1 MATTETKFTS
11 HPLQPTRFIMK
22 RSMIQR
28 RQDAERERI
37 ELCDAALRRVVRR
50 ARPVPDFSQAI
61 EEAERGFSGEVMRDP
76 QSWHPQMKTRDAAR
90 LRLAAARHLFA
101 LYPVPAMLERIWI
114 DDTGLGADEVRL
126 RRQWYVTAARGGS
139 LYKAGAGNWL
149 TRKEVHAFLHP
160 SAGLGFDEAF
170 WEAIAR
176 SYAVDNAMALRI
188 ARSKIARA
196 PRGEIEFWRTVVRF
210 FCANPATAETIDDLC
225 DYLAEC
231 RRRDPGYSLE
241 GRTLPALIRRMHEWH
256 HDIAAIE
263 RIEAMRRRAHGRG
276 AHAWAADAAW
286 PGSPLAD
293 WEWVPS
299 SKDAKAKGERF
310 VVRQLKQAEDLV
322 MESRAMRHC
331 VSTYAGKC
339 IAGNASIWSLRRC
352 TKDRIDRLLTI
363 EVDQQHRA
371 VQVRGLGNRLAHVDE
386 RHVVERWAK
395 ARGIALR

>member
-1 MATTETKFTS
+1 MA
-11 HPLQPTRFIMK
+11 

-37 ELCDAALRRVVRR
+37 EIYDATLRRVGRQP
-50 ARPVPDFSQAI
+50 RPTPDFRRAI
-61 EEAERGFSGEVMRDP
+61 EEAERGFAGEVVRDP
-76 QSWHPQMKTRDAAR
+76 CSWHPQMKTRDAAR

-114 DDTGLGADEVRL
+114 DDAGLDAEEVRL
-126 RRQWYVTAARGGS
+126 RKHWYVVAARGGS
-139 LYKAGAGNWL
+139 LYKAGASQWL
-149 TRKEVHAFLHP
+149 TRKEVHALLNP
-160 SAGLGFDEAF
+160 PAGLGFDEAL
-170 WEAIAR
+170 WHAIAH
-176 SYAVDNAMALRI
+176 SYLDAPGPAMCI

-196 PRGEIEFWRTVVRF
+196 PRSELGFWRDVARF
-210 FCANPATAETIDDLC
+210 FCANPVPVETIDDLC

-231 RRRDPGYSLE
+231 RRRDRSYSVE
-241 GRTLPALIRRMHEWH
+241 GRTLSSLSRRMHEWH
-256 HDIAAIE
+256 RDIAAIE
-263 RIEAMRRRAHGRG
+263 RIQALRRRAAGRASRSAG
-276 AHAWAADAAW
+276 ASAPDLMW

-293 WEWVPS
+293 WEWMPS
-299 SKDAKAKGERF
+299 AKDAKAKGERF

-339 IAGNASIWSLRRC
+339 IAGQASIWSLRRC
-352 TKDRIDRLLTI
+352 TKGGIDRLLTI

-371 VQVRGLGNRLAHVDE
+371 IQVRGFANRLAHADE
-386 RHVVERWAK
+386 RNVLERWAK

>member
-1 MATTETKFTS
+1 
-11 HPLQPTRFIMK
+11 MK

-50 ARPVPDFSQAI
+50 ARPTPDFAKAI
-61 EEAERGFSGEVMRDP
+61 EEAQRGFEGFVVRDP

-101 LYPVPAMLERIWI
+101 RYPVPDMLEHIWI
-114 DDTGLGADEVRL
+114 DDAGLGADEVRL

-139 LYKAGAGNWL
+139 LHKAGASPWL
-149 TRKEVHAFLHP
+149 TRREVHAFLHP
-160 SAGLGFDEAF
+160 TAGLGFVEAF

-176 SYAVDNAMALRI
+176 SYTDDRSLALRI
-188 ARSKIARA
+188 ARSKIGRT
-196 PRGEIEFWRTVVRF
+196 PREEIDFWREVARF
-210 FCANPATAETIDDLC
+210 FCVNPAALETIDDLC
-225 DYLAEC
+225 DYVAEC
-231 RRRDPGYSLE
+231 RRGDTAYRLE
-241 GRTLPALIRRMHEWH
+241 GRTLASLIRRMHEWH

-263 RIEAMRRRAHGRG
+263 RIEAMRRRAQGR
-276 AHAWAADAAW
+276 AASASTANAVW
-286 PGSPLAD
+286 SGSRLAD

-339 IAGNASIWSLRRC
+339 IAGRASIWSLRRC
-352 TKDRIDRLLTI
+352 TKERIDRLLTI
-363 EVDQQHRA
+363 EVDPQAQA
-371 VQVRGLGNRLAHVDE
+371 VQVRGLGNRLANADE
-386 RHVVERWAK
+386 RNVVERWAK
-395 ARGIALR
+395 ARGITLR

>member
-1 MATTETKFTS
+1 
-11 HPLQPTRFIMK
+11 MK

-28 RQDAERERI
+28 RQDAERERM
-37 ELCDAALRRVVRR
+37 ELCSAALRRVVRR
-50 ARPVPDFSQAI
+50 ARPTPDFRKAI
-61 EEAERGFSGEVMRDP
+61 EEAERGFSGEVERDP
-76 QSWHPQMKTRDAAR
+76 RTWHPQMKTRDAAR

-101 LYPVPAMLERIWI
+101 LYPVPDMLERIWI

-139 LYKAGAGNWL
+139 LFRAGASAGL

-176 SYAVDNAMALRI
+176 SYAGDAAMALRV

-196 PRGEIEFWRTVVRF
+196 PRGEVAFWRGVVRF
-210 FCANPATAETIDDLC
+210 FCANPAPAEAIDDLC

-231 RRRDPGYSLE
+231 RRRDPDYSLE
-241 GRTLPALIRRMHEWH
+241 GRTLPALTRRMHEWH

-276 AHAWAADAAW
+276 AGSWAADAAW
-286 PGSPLAD
+286 AGSPLAD

-310 VVRQLKQAEDLV
+310 VVRQLKRAEDLV

-339 IAGNASIWSLRRC
+339 MAGTASIWSLRRC
-352 TKDRIDRLLTI
+352 TTERIERLLTI
-363 EVDQQHRA
+363 EVDQQSRA
-371 VQVRGLGNRLAHVDE
+371 VQMRGLGNRPAHENE
-386 RHVVERWAK
+386 RNVVERWAK
-395 ARGIALR
+395 ARGITLR

>member
-1 MATTETKFTS
+1 
-11 HPLQPTRFIMK
+11 MK

-37 ELCDAALRRVVRR
+37 ERCDAALRRVVRR
-50 ARPVPDFSQAI
+50 ARPTPDFSKAI
-61 EEAERGFSGEVMRDP
+61 EEAERGFEGVVVRDP

-101 LYPVPAMLERIWI
+101 LYPVQAMLERIWI

-126 RRQWYVTAARGGS
+126 RRQWYVTVARGDS
-139 LYKAGAGNWL
+139 LYKAGARIWL
-149 TRKEVHAFLHP
+149 TRKEVHAFLHAT
-160 SAGLGFDEAF
+160 AGLSFVEAF

-176 SYAVDNAMALRI
+176 SYTDDPALALRM
-188 ARSKIARA
+188 ARSKIGSM
-196 PRGEIEFWRTVVRF
+196 PREEIGFWRGVARF
-210 FCANPATAETIDDLC
+210 FCANPASLETIDDLC

-231 RRRDPGYSLE
+231 RRGDPGYKLE

-263 RIEAMRRRAHGRG
+263 RIEAMRRRAHGRAAG
-276 AHAWAADAAW
+276 VSTAHAVWA
-286 PGSPLAD
+286 GSPLAD

-299 SKDAKAKGERF
+299 SKDAKAQGERF

-339 IAGNASIWSLRRC
+339 VAGRASIWSLRRC

-363 EVDQQHRA
+363 EVDQQAQA
-371 VQVRGLGNRLAHVDE
+371 VQVRGLANRLANADE
-386 RHVVERWAK
+386 RNVVERWAK
-395 ARGIALR
+395 ARGITLR

>member
-1 MATTETKFTS
+1 
-11 HPLQPTRFIMK
+11 MK

-28 RQDAERERI
+28 RQAAERERI
-37 ELCDAALRRVVRR
+37 ELCNAALRRVARR
-50 ARPVPDFSQAI
+50 TRLTPDFSKAI
-61 EEAERGFSGEVMRDP
+61 EEAERGFSSEVERDP
-76 QSWHPQMKTRDAAR
+76 QAWHPQMKTRDAAR

-101 LYPVPAMLERIWI
+101 LYPVHAMLERIWI
-114 DDTGLGADEVRL
+114 DDTGLSADEVRL

-139 LYKAGAGNWL
+139 LYKAGASTWL

-160 SAGLGFDEAF
+160 TAGLSFVEAF

-176 SYAVDNAMALRI
+176 SYTDDPALALRI
-188 ARSKIARA
+188 ARSKIGRT
-196 PRGEIEFWRTVVRF
+196 PREEIDFWRGVARF
-210 FCANPATAETIDDLC
+210 FCVNPASLETIDDLC

-231 RRRDPGYSLE
+231 RRGHPGYKLE

-263 RIEAMRRRAHGRG
+263 RIEAMRRRAHGRT
-276 AHAWAADAAW
+276 ASASTANAVWV
-286 PGSPLAD
+286 GSPLAD

-299 SKDAKAKGERF
+299 SKEAKAKGERF

-339 IAGNASIWSLRRC
+339 IAGRASIWSLRRC

-363 EVDQQHRA
+363 EVDQQAQA
-371 VQVRGLGNRLAHVDE
+371 VQLRGHGNRLANADE
-386 RHVVERWAK
+386 RNVVERWAK
-395 ARGIALR
+395 ARSITLR

>member
-1 MATTETKFTS
+1 
-11 HPLQPTRFIMK
+11 
-22 RSMIQR
+22 
-28 RQDAERERI
+28 
-37 ELCDAALRRVVRR
+37 
-50 ARPVPDFSQAI
+50 VPDFDKAI
-61 EEAERGFSGEVMRDP
+61 EEAERGFEGLVVRDP
-76 QSWHPQMKTRDAAR
+76 QTWRPQMKTRDAAR

-101 LYPVPAMLERIWI
+101 RYPVPDMLEHIWI
-114 DDTGLGADEVRL
+114 DDTGLVADEVRL
-126 RRQWYVTAARGGS
+126 RRQWYVTAARGAS
-139 LYKAGAGNWL
+139 LYKAGACAWL

-170 WEAIAR
+170 WEAVAR
-176 SYAVDNAMALRI
+176 SYAGDAGMALRI

-196 PRGEIEFWRTVVRF
+196 PRGEVAFWRGVVRF
-210 FCANPATAETIDDLC
+210 FCANPAPGETIDDLC

-231 RRRDPGYSLE
+231 RRRDPDYSLE

-276 AHAWAADAAW
+276 AHSWAADAAW
-286 PGSPLAD
+286 SGSPLAD

-339 IAGNASIWSLRRC
+339 IAGHASIWSLRRC

-363 EVDQQHRA
+363 EVDPQHRA
-371 VQVRGLGNRLAHVDE
+371 VQVRGLGNRLAHADE
-386 RHVVERWAK
+386 HHVIERWAK
-395 ARGIALR
+395 ARGITLR